1 MGKTNVPRPT
11 ESELEILQ
19 VLWQNGPSTVRFVND
34 ELSKRR
40 EVGYTT
46 TLKLLQLMHEK
57 GIVAR
62 DDSSRTHVYRPA
74 LREQETQG
82 VLIDRLLEAAFG
94 GSALKLV
101 QQALGN
107 RRTSREEL
115 SQIRDLLDQIDPQ
128 EPRPTNSPNPDE
140 LA

>member
-1 MGKTNVPRPT
+1 MGKKNVPRPT

-19 VLWQNGPSTVRFVND
+19 VLWQHGPSTVRLVND

-57 GIVAR
+57 GIVDR

-107 RRTSREEL
+107 RKTSREEL
-115 SQIRDLLDQIDPQ
+115 DQIRDLLDQMDSDQPDQTPNTDPK
-128 EPRPTNSPNPDE
+128 
-140 LA
+140 